1 MVFAAAG
8 VLVLMG
14 RMPSVWR
21 PAHFGEGEAGLWTLT
36 AGRYGAE
43 AAVNTIEESVLR
55 ESPLVGFGATNS
67 AGPLDTGYVE
77 ILARAGILGLVLAGA
92 IALILVAL
100 WLSGRQSMSR
110 AQWWT
115 AGALLVVWLGAATGG
130 PTITQNRAGT
140 ILLLNLVLM
149 LSTAARGSGQAAV
162 AETAPPGGV
171 VTPRLRQRS
180 RRRSGT

>member
-1 MVFAAAG
+1 MLFAATRTEWWAQSG
-8 VLVLMG
+8 SARLEMYL
-14 RMPSVWR
+14 
-21 PAHFGEGEAGLWTLT
+21 AAGEGEAGLWTLT

-115 AGALLVVWLGAATGG
+115 AGALLVVWLGATTGG

-140 ILLLNLVLM
+140 ILLLNLILI
-149 LSTAARGSGQAAV
+149 LAAV
-162 AETAPPGGV
+162 ARTAPEPLPVGV
-171 VTPRLRQRS
+171 VRPSPPRRRPS
-180 RRRSGT
+180 RR